1 MFGENN
7 MISVLFSL
15 PLKNEN
21 QVNQITLNALLITKL
36 VLDNSNLSV
45 EI

>member
-7 MISVLFSL
+7 MTSVLFSL

-21 QVNQITLNALLITKL
+21 HVNQITLNALLITKL